1 MTDTTPWRPAS
12 GPPAGAGPARVP
24 GAPTGTPRPAAAPG
38 TAAGA
43 HPGRSGHA
51 TGSGSAGAP
60 AAQGGPGTPGP
71 GRAPVLPG
79 TAPVQDPAAPGSADP
94 GFVTGALPGRNVA
107 AGAARTA
114 GAPAAPGARA
124 RGPVDPG
131 FVAGAVPGGEP
142 AVRQPVFGSA
152 GYPGGASGRRS
163 VRVAARTTG
172 APADV
177 HEAPAPAGGR
187 PGHVRHAGE
196 ASVPAAPGGGRHGR
210 ARAAGGSS
218 APGTPGTPGTPGGS
232 RTAGS
237 AELPDPATPGGS
249 PPLGRFLAKAAAVT
263 AGLTAAGAVFGLVR
277 DQTIAHL
284 FGAGH
289 DSDAFLIAWTVPEMA
304 STLLIED
311 AMALLMVPAFSHALA
326 RRAASRA
333 GLTRKEARAQDPV
346 RLLVGA
352 TLPRLAVFV
361 AAIASLLIMA
371 APAVVAVLAPG
382 LPDPELAIQC
392 TRMTALTVISFGIA
406 GYFSAALRAHRSFV
420 PPAAIYVSYNV
431 GIIGTMVALNAVWG
445 VRAAA
450 AGVAVGGLLMV
461 LVQLPAFIRNV
472 GFGPP
477 RAKRAPRSQRD
488 RDRPTLI
495 AFGVIAPVIFFAVFR
510 QSQVLVERFLAAS
523 LPPGAISHLNY
534 AQKVAQ
540 MPMVLSL
547 MICTVTFPVVAQAMA
562 DGELEKARRR
572 VEQDLALASLA
583 VLMGTA
589 LVIGYAPQIIQV
601 LFERGAFTHQDTLA
615 TASVMRVYGLGLLGH
630 CLVGA
635 LSRPFFS
642 TARPIWFPAF
652 AMGAG
657 LLVNIVA
664 GAFAVGWWG
673 TYGIAAANAA
683 GISTTAALLLTGLGS
698 RIIAI
703 QVRRV
708 AVSIGRLAVAAVAAC
723 ATGWI
728 AGPMIPDPMLSAA
741 LGCLLVPA
749 MFGATG
755 MAIRALEVTALPGQI
770 SQFTQRFRNVR

>member
-1 MTDTTPWRPAS
+1 MTDTTPWRPRAS
-12 GPPAGAGPARVP
+12 ATDLAAAAGRPPDTEPPSAASPGEPPGERVRLPRAARTEPTTPAP
-24 GAPTGTPRPAAAPG
+24 ETAAAPG
-38 TAAGA
+38 ADGTGPAGDV
-43 HPGRSGHA
+43 PGQDARRG
-51 TGSGSAGAP
+51 G
-60 AAQGGPGTPGP
+60 GGP
-71 GRAPVLPG
+71 A
-79 TAPVQDPAAPGSADP
+79 
-94 GFVTGALPGRNVA
+94 
-107 AGAARTA
+107 
-114 GAPAAPGARA
+114 
-124 RGPVDPG
+124 
-131 FVAGAVPGGEP
+131 
-142 AVRQPVFGSA
+142 
-152 GYPGGASGRRS
+152 
-163 VRVAARTTG
+163 
-172 APADV
+172 
-177 HEAPAPAGGR
+177 
-187 PGHVRHAGE
+187 
-196 ASVPAAPGGGRHGR
+196 
-210 ARAAGGSS
+210 
-218 APGTPGTPGTPGGS
+218 
-232 RTAGS
+232 
-237 AELPDPATPGGS
+237 
-249 PPLGRFLAKAAAVT
+249 PLGRFLAKAAAVT

-333 GLTRKEARAQDPV
+333 GRTRKEARSQDPV

-352 TLPRLAVFV
+352 TLPRLTVFLAAV
-361 AAIASLLIMA
+361 ASLLILA
-371 APAVVAVLAPG
+371 APLVVGVLAPG
-382 LPDPELAIQC
+382 LPDPALAVQC
-392 TRMTALTVISFGIA
+392 TRMTALTVLTFGVA
-406 GYFSAALRAHRSFV
+406 GYFSAALRAHRSFL

-431 GIIGTMVALNAVWG
+431 GIIGTMVTLHALWG

-450 AGVAVGGLLMV
+450 AGVAVGGALMV

-472 GFGPP
+472 GFGPG
-477 RAKRAPRSQRD
+477 RAKAAHRSERD

-495 AFGVIAPVIFFAVFR
+495 AFGLIAPVIFFAVFR

-562 DGELEKARRR
+562 GGEREKARRR

-589 LVIGYAPQIIQV
+589 FVIGYAPQIIQV
-601 LFERGAFTHQDTLA
+601 LFERGAFTHHDTQA

-642 TARPIWFPAF
+642 TDRPTWFPAL

-683 GISTTAALLLTGLGS
+683 GITATAALLLTGLGS
-698 RIIAI
+698 RIVPI

-708 AVSIGRLAVAAVAAC
+708 AVSIGRLAVAAFAAC

-728 AGPMIPDPMLSAA
+728 AGPKVPDPLLSAA

-755 MAIRALEVTALPGQI
+755 MAMRALEITALPEQI
-770 SQFTQRFRNVR
+770 SQLTSQLTQRFRHAR

>member
-1 MTDTTPWRPAS
+1 MTDTTPWRPAA
-12 GPPAGAGPARVP
+12 GPPAGAGPTHVP
-24 GAPTGTPRPAAAPG
+24 AVPDPGFVTGGLPRAADGAA
-38 TAAGA
+38 
-43 HPGRSGHA
+43 
-51 TGSGSAGAP
+51 GSGSGPVGAGRPDAGRVP
-60 AAQGGPGTPGP
+60 AVP
-71 GRAPVLPG
+71 
-79 TAPVQDPAAPGSADP
+79 DP
-94 GFVTGALPGRNVA
+94 GFVTGALPRAADGLAEPAGYGTGTARASGTGPMRVA
-107 AGAARTA
+107 GPPEYGPVGYAGGDPGPRSVRIAARA
-114 GAPAAPGARA
+114 GGPVRARSGPGPGDGQDLGSGGPAARVRA
-124 RGPVDPG
+124 RGRFG
-131 FVAGAVPGGEP
+131 CARRTGEP
-142 AVRQPVFGSA
+142 P
-152 GYPGGASGRRS
+152 
-163 VRVAARTTG
+163 T
-172 APADV
+172 
-177 HEAPAPAGGR
+177 
-187 PGHVRHAGE
+187 
-196 ASVPAAPGGGRHGR
+196 AAPPT
-210 ARAAGGSS
+210 AA
-218 APGTPGTPGTPGGS
+218 PPGGS
-232 RTAGS
+232 A
-237 AELPDPATPGGS
+237 
-249 PPLGRFLAKAAAVT
+249 PLGRFLAKAAAVT

-326 RRAASRA
+326 RRASGRA
-333 GLTRKEARAQDPV
+333 GLSRREARAQDPV

-352 TLPRLAVFV
+352 TLPRLLVFLAFV
-361 AAIASLLIMA
+361 AGLLVLA
-371 APAVVAVLAPG
+371 APAVVSVLAPG
-382 LPDPELAIQC
+382 LPDPGLAVQC
-392 TRMTALTVISFGIA
+392 TRLTALTVLSFGVA

-420 PPAAIYVSYNV
+420 PPAAIYVSYNI
-431 GIIGTMVALNAVWG
+431 GIIGTMVALHALWG

-461 LVQLPAFIRNV
+461 LVQLPSFIRNV

-477 RAKRAPRSQRD
+477 RAKGAARSQRD
-488 RDRPTLI
+488 RDRPTLL

-562 DGELEKARRR
+562 GGEREKARRR
-572 VEQDLALASLA
+572 VERDLALAALA
-583 VLMGTA
+583 VLMGSA

-601 LFERGAFTHQDTLA
+601 LFERGAFTRQDTLA

-642 TARPIWFPAF
+642 TARPTWFPAL

-664 GAFAVGWWG
+664 GAFAVRWWG
-673 TYGIAAANAA
+673 TCGIAAANAA
-683 GISTTAALLLTGLGS
+683 GITTTAVLLLTGLGS

-708 AVSIGRLAVAAVAAC
+708 AVSIGRLGVAAVAAC

-728 AGPMIPDPMLSAA
+728 AGPMIPDPLLSAA

-755 MAIRALEVTALPGQI
+755 MAIHALEVTALPGQI
-770 SQFTQRFRNVR
+770 SQLTQRFRNVR

>member
-1 MTDTTPWRPAS
+1 
-12 GPPAGAGPARVP
+12 
-24 GAPTGTPRPAAAPG
+24 PAAAGPSVRAPG
-38 TAAGA
+38 T
-43 HPGRSGHA
+43 GRSGTRPGDRRPGIA
-51 TGSGSAGAP
+51 AP
-60 AAQGGPGTPGP
+60 A
-71 GRAPVLPG
+71 
-79 TAPVQDPAAPGSADP
+79 S
-94 GFVTGALPGRNVA
+94 
-107 AGAARTA
+107 
-114 GAPAAPGARA
+114 
-124 RGPVDPG
+124 
-131 FVAGAVPGGEP
+131 
-142 AVRQPVFGSA
+142 
-152 GYPGGASGRRS
+152 
-163 VRVAARTTG
+163 
-172 APADV
+172 
-177 HEAPAPAGGR
+177 
-187 PGHVRHAGE
+187 
-196 ASVPAAPGGGRHGR
+196 
-210 ARAAGGSS
+210 AGGS
-218 APGTPGTPGTPGGS
+218 A
-232 RTAGS
+232 
-237 AELPDPATPGGS
+237 
-249 PPLGRFLAKAAAVT
+249 PLGRFLAKAAAVT
-263 AGLTAAGAVFGLVR
+263 AALTAAGAVFGLVR

-326 RRAASRA
+326 RRAARRA
-333 GLTRKEARAQDPV
+333 GLTRREARAQDPV

-352 TLPRLAVFV
+352 TLPRLAVLLAAVASVLIV
-361 AAIASLLIMA
+361 AAPL
-371 APAVVAVLAPG
+371 VVAVLAPG
-382 LPDPELAIQC
+382 LPDPELAVQC
-392 TRMTALTVISFGIA
+392 TRLTSLTVVSFGIA

-431 GIIGTMVALNAVWG
+431 GIIGTMVALHALWG

-472 GFGPP
+472 GFGPH
-477 RAKRAPRSQRD
+477 RAKAAPRSQRD

-495 AFGVIAPVIFFAVFR
+495 AFGLIAPVIFFAVFR

-523 LPPGAISHLNY
+523 LPSGAISHLNY

-562 DGELEKARRR
+562 GGERDKARRR
-572 VEQDLALASLA
+572 VERDLALASLA
-583 VLMGTA
+583 VLMGSA
-589 LVIGYAPQIIQV
+589 LVIGYAPQIIEV
-601 LFERGAFTHQDTLA
+601 LFERGAFTHRDTLV
-615 TASVMRVYGLGLLGH
+615 TASVMRIYGLGLLGH

-642 TARPIWFPAF
+642 TARPTWFPAL

-664 GAFAVGWWG
+664 GALAVGWWG
-673 TYGIAAANAA
+673 IYGIAAANAA
-683 GISTTAALLLTGLGS
+683 GISTTAVLLLTGLGS
-698 RIIAI
+698 RIVAI

-708 AVSIGRLAVAAVAAC
+708 VVSISRLAVAAVAAC

-755 MAIRALEVTALPGQI
+755 MAIRALEVTALPAQI
-770 SQFTQRFRNVR
+770 SQLTQRFRNAR

>member
-1 MTDTTPWRPAS
+1 MTDTTPWRRPAPPAS
-12 GPPAGAGPARVP
+12 DLAAAAGPAAVP
-24 GAPTGTPRPAAAPG
+24 AGRAGTGAAADRAPSGPDQPG
-38 TAAGA
+38 
-43 HPGRSGHA
+43 GRSGA
-51 TGSGSAGAP
+51 
-60 AAQGGPGTPGP
+60 
-71 GRAPVLPG
+71 
-79 TAPVQDPAAPGSADP
+79 
-94 GFVTGALPGRNVA
+94 
-107 AGAARTA
+107 
-114 GAPAAPGARA
+114 
-124 RGPVDPG
+124 
-131 FVAGAVPGGEP
+131 
-142 AVRQPVFGSA
+142 
-152 GYPGGASGRRS
+152 
-163 VRVAARTTG
+163 
-172 APADV
+172 
-177 HEAPAPAGGR
+177 
-187 PGHVRHAGE
+187 
-196 ASVPAAPGGGRHGR
+196 
-210 ARAAGGSS
+210 
-218 APGTPGTPGTPGGS
+218 
-232 RTAGS
+232 
-237 AELPDPATPGGS
+237 
-249 PPLGRFLAKAAAVT
+249 PLGRFLAKAAAVT
-263 AGLTAAGAVFGLVR
+263 AGLTAAGALFGLVR

-289 DSDAFLIAWTVPEMA
+289 DSDAFLISWTVPEMA

-311 AMALLMVPAFSHALA
+311 AMALLMVPAFSQALA

-333 GLTRKEARAQDPV
+333 GLTRREARAADPV

-352 TLPRLAVFV
+352 TLPRLMVFLAAV
-361 AAIASLLIMA
+361 ASVLVLA
-371 APAVVAVLAPG
+371 APLVVDVLAPG
-382 LPDPELAIQC
+382 LPDPELAVQC
-392 TRMTALTVISFGIA
+392 TRMTALTVLTFGLA
-406 GYFSAALRAHRSFV
+406 GYFSAALRAHRSFL

-431 GIIGTMVALNAVWG
+431 GIIGTMVALHAVWG

-477 RAKRAPRSQRD
+477 RAKAAPRSQRD

-495 AFGVIAPVIFFAVFR
+495 AFGVIAPVISFAVFR

-562 DGELEKARRR
+562 GGEREKARRR

-583 VLMGTA
+583 VLLGTA
-589 LVIGYAPQIIQV
+589 MVIGYAPQIIEV
-601 LFERGAFTHQDTLA
+601 LFERGAFTHQDTLT

-642 TARPIWFPAF
+642 TARPTWFPAL

-657 LLVNIVA
+657 LLVNIAA
-664 GAFAVGWWG
+664 GALFVGWWG

-683 GISTTAALLLTGLGS
+683 GITATAALLLTGIGS

-703 QVRRV
+703 QARRV
-708 AVSIGRLAVAAVAAC
+708 AISIGRLAVAAAAAC
-723 ATGWI
+723 ATGWL
-728 AGPMIPDPMLSAA
+728 AGPMIPDPALSAA

-755 MAIRALEVTALPGQI
+755 LAMRAMEITALPGQI
-770 SQFTQRFRNVR
+770 AQLAAQTAVQITQLTQRFRNAR

>member
-1 MTDTTPWRPAS
+1 MS
-12 GPPAGAGPARVP
+12 AGRRAAVR
-24 GAPTGTPRPAAAPG
+24 AAAPG
-38 TAAGA
+38 APETAPGYALAG
-43 HPGRSGHA
+43 HRP
-51 TGSGSAGAP
+51 TAGP
-60 AAQGGPGTPGP
+60 ASPGP
-71 GRAPVLPG
+71 G
-79 TAPVQDPAAPGSADP
+79 
-94 GFVTGALPGRNVA
+94 
-107 AGAARTA
+107 
-114 GAPAAPGARA
+114 
-124 RGPVDPG
+124 
-131 FVAGAVPGGEP
+131 
-142 AVRQPVFGSA
+142 VR
-152 GYPGGASGRRS
+152 R
-163 VRVAARTTG
+163 
-172 APADV
+172 
-177 HEAPAPAGGR
+177 
-187 PGHVRHAGE
+187 
-196 ASVPAAPGGGRHGR
+196 
-210 ARAAGGSS
+210 RAAGG
-218 APGTPGTPGTPGGS
+218 PGVGS
-232 RTAGS
+232 AGS
-237 AELPDPATPGGS
+237 GNGPA
-249 PPLGRFLAKAAAVT
+249 PLGRFLAKAAAVT

-333 GLTRKEARAQDPV
+333 GLTRKEARAADPV
-346 RLLVGA
+346 RLLVAA
-352 TLPRLAVFV
+352 TLPRLAVFLAAVASVLIV
-361 AAIASLLIMA
+361 AAPL
-371 APAVVAVLAPG
+371 VVGLLAPG
-382 LPDPELAIQC
+382 LPDPELAVQC
-392 TRMTALTVISFGIA
+392 TRMTALTVLTFGVA

-431 GIIGTMVALNAVWG
+431 GIIGTMVALHALWG

-472 GFGPP
+472 GFGPA
-477 RAKRAPRSQRD
+477 RAKGAPRSQRD

-495 AFGVIAPVIFFAVFR
+495 AFGLIAPVIFFAVFR

-562 DGELEKARRR
+562 GGEREKARRR

-583 VLMGTA
+583 VLMGSA

-601 LFERGAFTHQDTLA
+601 LFERGAFTHRDTLA
-615 TASVMRVYGLGLLGH
+615 TADVMRVYGLGLLGH

-642 TARPIWFPAF
+642 TARPTWFPAL

-664 GAFAVGWWG
+664 GTLAVGWWG

-683 GISTTAALLLTGLGS
+683 GITTTAALLLTGLGS

-708 AVSIGRLAVAAVAAC
+708 ALSIGRLTVAAVAAGG
-723 ATGWI
+723 TGML

-755 MAIRALEVTALPGQI
+755 TAMRAIEVTALPAQI
-770 SQFTQRFRNVR
+770 AQLTSRLTHRLTQLTQRFRNVR

>member
-1 MTDTTPWRPAS
+1 MTDTTPWR
-12 GPPAGAGPARVP
+12 
-24 GAPTGTPRPAAAPG
+24 RPAAAA
-38 TAAGA
+38 TTDVAAAAGRPPRPA
-43 HPGRSGHA
+43 KPG
-51 TGSGSAGAP
+51 
-60 AAQGGPGTPGP
+60 AAARKG
-71 GRAPVLPG
+71 
-79 TAPVQDPAAPGSADP
+79 
-94 GFVTGALPGRNVA
+94 A
-107 AGAARTA
+107 AG
-114 GAPAAPGARA
+114 
-124 RGPVDPG
+124 
-131 FVAGAVPGGEP
+131 GG
-142 AVRQPVFGSA
+142 
-152 GYPGGASGRRS
+152 
-163 VRVAARTTG
+163 
-172 APADV
+172 
-177 HEAPAPAGGR
+177 APAGG
-187 PGHVRHAGE
+187 G
-196 ASVPAAPGGGRHGR
+196 PA
-210 ARAAGGSS
+210 
-218 APGTPGTPGTPGGS
+218 
-232 RTAGS
+232 
-237 AELPDPATPGGS
+237 
-249 PPLGRFLAKAAAVT
+249 PLGRFLARAAAVT

-289 DSDAFLIAWTVPEMA
+289 DSDAFLIAWTVPEMS

-326 RRAASRA
+326 RRSADRA

-352 TLPRLAVFV
+352 TLPRLLVLLAAAAALLVF
-361 AAIASLLIMA
+361 A
-371 APAVVAVLAPG
+371 APLVVSVLAPG
-382 LPDPELAIQC
+382 LPDPHLAVEC
-392 TRMTALTVISFGIA
+392 TRLTSLTVLTFGVA

-431 GIIGTMVALNAVWG
+431 GIIGTMIALHRMWG

-450 AGVAVGGLLMV
+450 AGVAAGGLLMV
-461 LVQLPAFIRNV
+461 LVQLPAFVRRV

-477 RAKRAPRSQRD
+477 RVRGAARIRRD
-488 RDRPTLI
+488 RDRPTLL
-495 AFGVIAPVIFFAVFR
+495 ALGLIAPVICFAVFR

-562 DGELEKARRR
+562 GGEREKARRR

-583 VLMGTA
+583 VLTGTA

-601 LFERGAFTHQDTLA
+601 LFERGAFTHEDTLA
-615 TASVMRVYGLGLLGH
+615 TASVMRVYALGLLGH

-642 TARPIWFPAF
+642 TARPTWFPAL
-652 AMGAG
+652 AMAAGLAVNIGAG
-657 LLVNIVA
+657 AVA
-664 GAFAVGWWG
+664 VRWWG
-673 TYGIAAANAA
+673 TGGLAAANAA
-683 GISTTAALLLTGLGS
+683 GITATAGLLLAGIGP

-703 QVRRV
+703 HVRRV
-708 AVSIGRLAVAAVAAC
+708 ALSIARLGVACAAAC

-728 AGPMIPDPMLSAA
+728 AGPMIPDPLLSAA

-755 MAIRALEVTALPGQI
+755 TAIRALEVTALSAQLA
-770 SQFTQRFRNVR
+770 QMTRRFRNAR

>member
-24 GAPTGTPRPAAAPG
+24 GAPAPASPAAP
-38 TAAGA
+38 
-43 HPGRSGHA
+43 H
-51 TGSGSAGAP
+51 GSAGGRPSPDAP
-60 AAQGGPGTPGP
+60 APAD
-71 GRAPVLPG
+71 GRG
-79 TAPVQDPAAPGSADP
+79 
-94 GFVTGALPGRNVA
+94 
-107 AGAARTA
+107 
-114 GAPAAPGARA
+114 
-124 RGPVDPG
+124 
-131 FVAGAVPGGEP
+131 
-142 AVRQPVFGSA
+142 
-152 GYPGGASGRRS
+152 
-163 VRVAARTTG
+163 VRVAAR
-172 APADV
+172 
-177 HEAPAPAGGR
+177 
-187 PGHVRHAGE
+187 
-196 ASVPAAPGGGRHGR
+196 
-210 ARAAGGSS
+210 ARAARREPAEGPGPVREDPPAGTSGGGAGANA
-218 APGTPGTPGTPGGS
+218 AP
-232 RTAGS
+232 A
-237 AELPDPATPGGS
+237 
-249 PPLGRFLAKAAAVT
+249 PLGRFLAKAAAVT
-263 AGLTAAGAVFGLVR
+263 AGLTAAGAVFGLFR

-311 AMALLMVPAFSHALA
+311 AMALLMVPAFSQALA
-326 RRAASRA
+326 RRAAARA
-333 GLTRKEARAQDPV
+333 GLTRQAARAQDPV

-352 TLPRLAVFV
+352 TLPRLTVFLAAV
-361 AAIASLLIMA
+361 ASLLVLA
-371 APAVVAVLAPG
+371 APLVVAVLAPG
-382 LPDPELAIQC
+382 LPDPELAVEC
-392 TRMTALTVISFGIA
+392 TRMTALTVLSFGIA

-431 GIIGTMVALNAVWG
+431 GIIGTMIALHAVWG

-450 AGVAVGGLLMV
+450 AGVAAGGLLMV

-477 RAKRAPRSQRD
+477 RAKGAPPSQRD

-495 AFGVIAPVIFFAVFR
+495 AFGLIAPVIFFAVFR

-562 DGELEKARRR
+562 GGEREKARRR

-583 VLMGTA
+583 VLVGSA

-601 LFERGAFTHQDTLA
+601 LFERGAFTHRDTLA
-615 TASVMRVYGLGLLGH
+615 TASVMRVYALGLLGH

-642 TARPIWFPAF
+642 TARPTWFPAL

-664 GAFAVGWWG
+664 GAFAVRWWG

-698 RIIAI
+698 RIVAI

-708 AVSIGRLAVAAVAAC
+708 ALSIGRLSVAAVGAC
-723 ATGWI
+723 GTGWI
-728 AGPMIPDPMLSAA
+728 AGPMIPDPLLSAA

-749 MFGATG
+749 MFGACG
-755 MAIRALEVTALPGQI
+755 MAIRALEITALPAQI
-770 SQFTQRFRNVR
+770 AQMTQRFRNAR

>member
-1 MTDTTPWRPAS
+1 MTDTTPWRRPAAAATEVAAAAGRPPHPPVAPVAQTTGPADSASRVAAS
-12 GPPAGAGPARVP
+12 GGPLSAGRGAAHVGVPVPAGDAGAGRVVATGRPGPGLEGPAGS
-24 GAPTGTPRPAAAPG
+24 GAVGTAAPG
-38 TAAGA
+38 TA
-43 HPGRSGHA
+43 PGDAEAVRRSVLGTAA
-51 TGSGSAGAP
+51 TGSVRAGNGRDPGAP
-60 AAQGGPGTPGP
+60 AARDGGP
-71 GRAPVLPG
+71 
-79 TAPVQDPAAPGSADP
+79 
-94 GFVTGALPGRNVA
+94 
-107 AGAARTA
+107 
-114 GAPAAPGARA
+114 
-124 RGPVDPG
+124 
-131 FVAGAVPGGEP
+131 
-142 AVRQPVFGSA
+142 
-152 GYPGGASGRRS
+152 RRM
-163 VRVAARTTG
+163 A
-172 APADV
+172 
-177 HEAPAPAGGR
+177 
-187 PGHVRHAGE
+187 
-196 ASVPAAPGGGRHGR
+196 GGGRRDGDPDATADG
-210 ARAAGGSS
+210 ARSGIGG
-218 APGTPGTPGTPGGS
+218 A
-232 RTAGS
+232 
-237 AELPDPATPGGS
+237 
-249 PPLGRFLAKAAAVT
+249 LAKAAAVT

-333 GLTRKEARAQDPV
+333 GLTRQEARAQDPV

-352 TLPRLAVFV
+352 TLPRLLVLLAAVASVLVV
-361 AAIASLLIMA
+361 AAPL
-371 APAVVAVLAPG
+371 VVGVLAPG
-382 LPDPELAIQC
+382 LPDPGLAVEC
-392 TRMTALTVISFGIA
+392 TRMTALTVLSFGIA

-431 GIIGTMVALNAVWG
+431 GIIGTMVALHALWG

-450 AGVAVGGLLMV
+450 AGVAVGGVLMA

-477 RAKRAPRSQRD
+477 RAVLAAGPPRRQRD

-562 DGELEKARRR
+562 GGERDKARRR
-572 VEQDLALASLA
+572 VERDLALASLA

-601 LFERGAFTHQDTLA
+601 LFERGAFTHVDTEA

-642 TARPIWFPAF
+642 TARPTWFPAL
-652 AMGAG
+652 AMGSG

-673 TYGIAAANAA
+673 IYGIAAANAA

-708 AVSIGRLAVAAVAAC
+708 AISIGRLSVAALAAC

-728 AGPMIPDPMLSAA
+728 AGPMIPDPLVSAA

-755 MAIRALEVTALPGQI
+755 MAIRALEVTALPGQLAQLTAHLT
-770 SQFTQRFRNVR
+770 SQLTQRFRNVR

>member
-1 MTDTTPWRPAS
+1 PVPPAAPAAGPDGTASRVAAS
-12 GPPAGAGPARVP
+12 GGPLSAGRGAAHVGLPVPAGDAGAGRVVATGRP
-24 GAPTGTPRPAAAPG
+24 GPGLDRGAAAPG
-38 TAAGA
+38 
-43 HPGRSGHA
+43 PGPA
-51 TGSGSAGAP
+51 GSGSVGTASL
-60 AAQGGPGTPGP
+60 GGEPGTAEAVRGPVLGAAAAGSVRTGP
-71 GRAPVLPG
+71 GRDPGAAAGREDGVRG
-79 TAPVQDPAAPGSADP
+79 TA
-94 GFVTGALPGRNVA
+94 
-107 AGAARTA
+107 
-114 GAPAAPGARA
+114 
-124 RGPVDPG
+124 
-131 FVAGAVPGGEP
+131 
-142 AVRQPVFGSA
+142 
-152 GYPGGASGRRS
+152 
-163 VRVAARTTG
+163 
-172 APADV
+172 
-177 HEAPAPAGGR
+177 
-187 PGHVRHAGE
+187 
-196 ASVPAAPGGGRHGR
+196 GGGRRG
-210 ARAAGGSS
+210 GGSEAAADGARS
-218 APGTPGTPGTPGGS
+218 GGG
-232 RTAGS
+232 A
-237 AELPDPATPGGS
+237 
-249 PPLGRFLAKAAAVT
+249 LAKAAAVT

-311 AMALLMVPAFSHALA
+311 AMALLMVPAFSYALA
-326 RRAASRA
+326 RRASSRA
-333 GLTRKEARAQDPV
+333 GLTRQEARAQDPV

-352 TLPRLAVFV
+352 TLPRLLVLLAAVASVLIV
-361 AAIASLLIMA
+361 AAPL
-371 APAVVAVLAPG
+371 VVGVLAPG
-382 LPDPELAIQC
+382 LPDPGLAVEC
-392 TRMTALTVISFGIA
+392 TRWTALTVLSFGVA

-431 GIIGTMVALNAVWG
+431 GIIGTMVALHALWG

-450 AGVAVGGLLMV
+450 AGVAVGGVLMV

-477 RAKRAPRSQRD
+477 RAKGAPRSQRD

-510 QSQVLVERFLAAS
+510 QSQVLVERFLAAG

-562 DGELEKARRR
+562 GGEREKARRR

-601 LFERGAFTHQDTLA
+601 LFERGAFTPADTAA
-615 TASVMRVYGLGLLGH
+615 TASVMRIYGLGLLGH

-642 TARPIWFPAF
+642 TARPTWFPAL

-683 GISTTAALLLTGLGS
+683 GISTTAVLLLTGLGS

-708 AVSIGRLAVAAVAAC
+708 AISIGRLSVAALAAC

-728 AGPMIPDPMLSAA
+728 AGPMIPDPLVSAA

-755 MAIRALEVTALPGQI
+755 MAIRALEVTALPGQLAQLTAHLT
-770 SQFTQRFRNVR
+770 SQLTQRFRNVR